1 MEKVGENIEN
11 ILNKNYR
18 LLKNI
23 NNLKLYTINFLNNKL
38 DKSNDLFLYYIIF
51 TINYLYPLLFNYL

>member
-38 DKSNDLFLYYIIF
+38 DKSNDLFLY
-51 TINYLYPLLFNYL
+51 

>member
-1 MEKVGENIEN
+1 MEKVGGNIGN
-11 ILNKNYR
+11 IHCKNYR

-38 DKSNDLFLYYIIF
+38 DKFNDLFYHKIIF
-51 TINYLYPLLFNYL
+51 TINYL